1 MTDHDGRMRDSWTS
15 DDDVLLAALAAH
27 GLRLSRADLDHV
39 VATNDKR
46 RFAYDESGAR
56 IRASQGHSVPVDLGL
71 EQVEP
76 PPFLYHGTVQRFLGQ
91 ILKQGL
97 VPGKRHH
104 VHLSADIPTAALVA
118 GRRHGDTVILEI
130 ASGAM
135 REQSFFRSANGV
147 WLVAHVPPEFLRVLR
162 PTP

>member
-1 MTDHDGRMRDSWTS
+1 MLDPHGWAEVDRVVAAIRGRFG
-15 DDDVLLAALAAH
+15 AF
-27 GLRLSRADLDHV
+27 GRADLEALV
-39 VATNDKR
+39 RA
-46 RFAYDESGAR
+46 DEKSRYALDEGGTR

-104 VHLSADIPTAALVA
+104 VHLSADVPTATLVA
-118 GRRHGDTVILEI
+118 GRRDGDPVILEI

-135 REQSFFRSANGV
+135 REHGFFRSANGV
-147 WLVAHVPPEFLRVLR
+147 WLVAHVPPEFLRVLG
-162 PTP
+162 PAP